1 MLRSLWHIPSAEL
14 VREYNSGLLH
24 RHRAG
29 ASMSRASLKVASL
42 GLLFVLSHATVA
54 TAAPLSC
61 AQLASQNYN
70 KEGVRKLP
78 ANKNVL
84 SVTSQVVAATGSVPE
99 YCQVDLLLDTDTRVR
114 VGLPTTTWNG
124 EVDNLGA
131 GGFYGT
137 VKPVTS
143 AIQLG
148 YVGSTTNGGHDAR
161 DLFDSSWALN
171 SKGTLAK
178 DLIRDYATYAHQAQY
193 QWALKLTE
201 LFYGKKAQRN
211 YFDGCSDGGR
221 VSMLM
226 AQLFPD
232 DFDGVVVGA
241 PTINFDRYMAS
252 TLYPLVAE
260 NIENHANVSNA
271 KLDAVTAAA
280 IAHCDALDGVS
291 DGIINDER
299 VCNYNANAFVCKG
312 TPSAPVNC
320 LSPSE
325 AAAVNRMW
333 DGPRDKKGRR
343 IWFGIPRGAHLTPL
357 AGAGPE
363 KFPNQY
369 FTYWLYQ
376 NRSFRYKALTYAR
389 YLKAFSLSEA
399 EYHSIIGTDNPNLEA
414 FRRRGGKIIMY
425 HGLYDGLVV
434 PGGSYSYYDQ
444 VLEAMGGKQNTQDFF
459 RFFPIPGARHCG
471 SHRSVDWFGLLTR
484 WVEQGTEPVPVA
496 TYSNGVTRPL
506 CAYPTVVA
514 YSGSGNTNAASNFT
528 CVPQDP
534 SLLAA
539 DSVYR
544 NRKLQF
550 RQSLSHCRRKNATA
564 GHLCPLNH

>member
-1 MLRSLWHIPSAEL
+1 
-14 VREYNSGLLH
+14 
-24 RHRAG
+24 
-29 ASMSRASLKVASL
+29 MSRACLGVASL
-42 GLLFVLSHATVA
+42 GLLFVLPHATVA
-54 TAAPLSC
+54 TVVPLSC
-61 AQLASQNYN
+61 VQLASQDYN
-70 KEGVRKLP
+70 KEGVSKLP
-78 ANKNVL
+78 ANKSVL
-84 SVTSQVVAATGSVPE
+84 SVTSQIVAATGSVPE

-124 EVDNLGA
+124 EVDNIGA
-131 GGFYGT
+131 GNFYGT
-137 VKPVTS
+137 VNPVTS

-161 DLFDSSWALN
+161 DSFDSSWALN
-171 SKGTLAK
+171 SKGTLAE

-201 LFYGKKAQRN
+201 LFYGKKAKRN

-221 VSMLM
+221 VSMMM

-241 PTINFDRYMAS
+241 PTINFDRYTAS
-252 TLYPLVAE
+252 TLYPVVAE
-260 NIENHANVSNA
+260 NIENHENVSKA

-280 IAHCDALDGVS
+280 ISHCDALDGVS

-299 VCNYNANAFVCKG
+299 VCNYDANAFVCKG
-312 TPSAPVNC
+312 TPSDPFYC
-320 LSPSE
+320 LSSSE

-333 DGPRDKKGRR
+333 DGPRDTEGRR
-343 IWFGIPRGAHLTPL
+343 IWFGIPRGARLETL
-357 AGAGPE
+357 AWAGPG
-363 KFPNQY
+363 KIPNQY

-376 NRSFRYKALTYAR
+376 NRSFRYKALTYAQ

-414 FRRRGGKIIMY
+414 FKRRGGKIIMY
-425 HGLYDGLVV
+425 HGLYDGYVL
-434 PGGSYSYYDQ
+434 PRGSYSYYDQ
-444 VLEAMGGKQNTQDFF
+444 VLEAMGGEKNTQDFF
-459 RFFPIPGARHCG
+459 RFFPVPGARHCG
-471 SHRSVDWFGLLTR
+471 DTAIRSVDWFGLLTR
-484 WVEQGTEPVPVA
+484 WVVQGTEPVPVA

-534 SLLAA
+534 SLLAK
-539 DSVYR
+539 DTVLPDPETTIPP
-544 NRKLQF
+544 KPIPLQ
-550 RQSLSHCRRKNATA
+550 
-564 GHLCPLNH
+564 